1 MQQKN
6 YFVEFKT
13 PRSNRKASPF
23 VERLNKFVP
32 NILTLKK
39 KIGVPR
45 ALSYYNNYP
54 FYYGF
59 LSSLGFEIILSDKTT
74 TKLINDGASHV
85 VSDTCLPIKV
95 FVGHLINLLD
105 KGIDTIFVPSL
116 QSTDYKIN
124 NCSKIR
130 GLPEIIRN
138 VIDRPFKMIEPTL
151 DKTEGLGIKEFCYET
166 AHQLDIFD
174 EDLIEKAI
182 VSGWECY
189 DRFIQ
194 IAKSGVSQNVAI
206 ESAIQNKQVLKKMEL
221 VKTLSVVIMAHGY
234 NLYDERLSMRLLNK
248 LEKMGVKAFTALDIT
263 REQQLNSIKELGEI
277 QYWANELDLTG
288 TAAHYLLNNSVD
300 GIIALSAFGCG
311 PDSLMVDEI
320 QYHAGERNMPMIH
333 LTIDEHTGEA
343 GFVTRLE
350 AFVDMLSR
358 KKMKAKLLQK
368 SEKKTVTKL
377 EERKKEEKVLTKV

>member
-368 SEKKTVTKL
+368 TEKKTVTKL

>member
-1 MQQKN
+1 M
-6 YFVEFKT
+6 
-13 PRSNRKASPF
+13 
-23 VERLNKFVP
+23 
-32 NILTLKK
+32 
-39 KIGVPR
+39 
-45 ALSYYNNYP
+45 
-54 FYYGF
+54 
-59 LSSLGFEIILSDKTT
+59 SDKTT
-74 TKLINDGASHV
+74 TKLINDGAGHV

-105 KGIDTIFVPSL
+105 KGVDTIFVPSL

-151 DKTEGLGIKEFCYET
+151 DKTEGLNIKDFCYET
-166 AHQLDIFD
+166 AHQLGIFD
-174 EDLIEKAI
+174 EDLIEIAI
-182 VSGWECY
+182 MAGWECY
-189 DRFIQ
+189 NRFIKM
-194 IAKSGVSQNVAI
+194 AKSGVSQKVAI
-206 ESAIQNKQVLKKMEL
+206 ESAIQNKQAIKKMEL
-221 VKTLSVVIMAHGY
+221 VKPLSVVVMAHGY
-234 NLYDERLSMRLLNK
+234 NLYDERLSMRLLDK
-248 LEKMGVKAFTALDIT
+248 LEKMGVKAFTSLNIT

-288 TAAHYLLNNSVD
+288 TAAFYLLNNSVD

-320 QYHAGERNMPMIH
+320 QYHANERNMPMIH

-358 KKMKAKLLQK
+358 KKIKAKLLQK
-368 SEKKTVTKL
+368 SEKKTVEKL
-377 EERKKEEKVLTKV
+377 EEHKKEEKVLTKV